1 MSVCWTLSILIIFQK
16 KLGASDTLPP
26 MNHRQARPL
35 DSVQGA
41 PLFLNSGDSL
51 VFPLNKEELLL
62 RKDEGEKANGL
73 M

>member
-1 MSVCWTLSILIIFQK
+1 MISIP
-16 KLGASDTLPP
+16 LPP

-35 DSVQGA
+35 DSVQGP
-41 PLFLNSGDSL
+41 PLFSNSRDSL

-73 M
+73 T

>member
-1 MSVCWTLSILIIFQK
+1 MISVP
-16 KLGASDTLPP
+16 LPP

-35 DSVQGA
+35 DSVQGP

-73 M
+73 T

>member
-1 MSVCWTLSILIIFQK
+1 MISVP
-16 KLGASDTLPP
+16 LPP

-35 DSVQGA
+35 DSVQGP

-51 VFPLNKEELLL
+51 VLPLNKEELLL

-73 M
+73 T